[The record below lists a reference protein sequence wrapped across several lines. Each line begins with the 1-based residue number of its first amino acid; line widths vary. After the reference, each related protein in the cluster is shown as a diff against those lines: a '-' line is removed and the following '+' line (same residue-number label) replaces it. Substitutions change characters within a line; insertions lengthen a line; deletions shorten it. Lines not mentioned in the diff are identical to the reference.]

1 MKKEPCKCKTENKA
15 EKILQNVSQVDTIK
29 QTNKT
34 ISSVIISFLKIVIPV
49 TLFISVILLIIPFVL
64 FLIFSKRAKRGF
76 VVKLPL
82 QKLLK
87 NV

>member
-15 EKILQNVSQVDTIK
+15 ENIIKGVSKTDNIKKI
-29 QTNKT
+29 NKT
-34 ISSVIISFLKIVIPV
+34 VSGIIIGGSKLIIFIFLP
-49 TLFISVILLIIPFVL
+49 LAVILLIIPFVL